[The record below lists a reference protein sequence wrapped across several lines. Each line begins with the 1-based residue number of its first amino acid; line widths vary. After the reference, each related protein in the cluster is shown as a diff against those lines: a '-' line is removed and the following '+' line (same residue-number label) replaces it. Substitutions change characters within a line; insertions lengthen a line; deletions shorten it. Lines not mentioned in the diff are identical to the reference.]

1 MGAKRDHHKQH
12 QPRSGLDRSW
22 KEGLGKCQG
31 ERRVSHRA
39 CGGCVLGQILT
50 AVHRYQKLVPTGTF
64 AEPEEVAHAVSM
76 LVQDL
81 ACNINGADIRI
92 DGGFTIR

>member
-1 MGAKRDHHKQH
+1 MGR
-12 QPRSGLDRSW
+12 R
-22 KEGLGKCQG
+22 QG
-31 ERRVSHRA
+31 ERRVSHGVF
-39 CGGCVLGQILT
+39 GGQALGRLLT

-81 ACNINGADIRI
+81 ACNINGADVRI

>member
-1 MGAKRDHHKQH
+1 MLFKKQ
-12 QPRSGLDRSW
+12 
-22 KEGLGKCQG
+22 
-31 ERRVSHRA
+31 
-39 CGGCVLGQILT
+39 VLWQTLT
-50 AVHRYQKLVPTGTF
+50 AVRRYQKLVPTGTF

>member
-1 MGAKRDHHKQH
+1 
-12 QPRSGLDRSW
+12 
-22 KEGLGKCQG
+22 
-31 ERRVSHRA
+31 
-39 CGGCVLGQILT
+39 LT
-50 AVHRYQKLVPTGTF
+50 MMTLCRYQKLVPTGTF

-81 ACNINGADIRI
+81 ACNINGADIKI

>member
-1 MGAKRDHHKQH
+1 M
-12 QPRSGLDRSW
+12 
-22 KEGLGKCQG
+22 
-31 ERRVSHRA
+31 
-39 CGGCVLGQILT
+39 LT
-50 AVHRYQKLVPTGTF
+50 TVHRYQKLVPTGTF

-92 DGGFTIR
+92 DGGFTVR

>member
-1 MGAKRDHHKQH
+1 M
-12 QPRSGLDRSW
+12 
-22 KEGLGKCQG
+22 
-31 ERRVSHRA
+31 
-39 CGGCVLGQILT
+39 LT
-50 AVHRYQKLVPTGTF
+50 TVHRYQKLVPTGTF
-64 AEPEEVAHAVSM
+64 AEPEEVAHVVNM

>member
-1 MGAKRDHHKQH
+1 MGR
-12 QPRSGLDRSW
+12 
-22 KEGLGKCQG
+22 CQG
-31 ERRVSHRA
+31 EGGVSHKPFEEQA
-39 CGGCVLGQILT
+39 LWQTLT
-50 AVHRYQKLVPTGTF
+50 ALHRYQKLVPTCTF

>member
-1 MGAKRDHHKQH
+1 MGR
-12 QPRSGLDRSW
+12 
-22 KEGLGKCQG
+22 CQG
-31 ERRVSHRA
+31 ERRVSYRA
-39 CGGCVLGQILT
+39 FWESTLGHLLT

>member
-1 MGAKRDHHKQH
+1 MGRCK
-12 QPRSGLDRSW
+12 
-22 KEGLGKCQG
+22 G
-31 ERRVSHRA
+31 ERRVSHIA
-39 CGGCVLGQILT
+39 FWEQTLWHTLT
-50 AVHRYQKLVPTGTF
+50 VMCRYQKLVPTGTF

>member
-1 MGAKRDHHKQH
+1 MGRCK
-12 QPRSGLDRSW
+12 
-22 KEGLGKCQG
+22 G
-31 ERRVSHRA
+31 ERRVSHIA
-39 CGGCVLGQILT
+39 FWKQELGQMLT
-50 AVHRYQKLVPTGTF
+50 SAHRYQKLVPTGTF

>member
-1 MGAKRDHHKQH
+1 MGR
-12 QPRSGLDRSW
+12 R
-22 KEGLGKCQG
+22 QG
-31 ERRVSHRA
+31 ERRVSHRVF
-39 CGGCVLGQILT
+39 GGQALGRILN